1 MLDTLRDRR
10 NTIVNQ
16 IEDAQKRMADV
27 KANLLQAEEEL
38 RIARQKVITIHADAQ
53 SMIDLKTLELKNMIR
68 DRQQRLK
75 DANVAI
81 ITFETNKVVT
91 AMRQRMFQIALKQV
105 KQYLNQRI
113 TPELHT
119 KIIDHQLGV
128 LKAMTK

>member
-1 MLDTLRDRR
+1 MLDTLSNRK

-53 SMIDLKTLELKNMIR
+53 SMIDLKTLELKNTIR

-75 DANVAI
+75 DANLAI

-91 AMRQRMFQIALKQV
+91 AMRQRTFQIALNQV
-105 KQYLNQRI
+105 KQYLNQSI